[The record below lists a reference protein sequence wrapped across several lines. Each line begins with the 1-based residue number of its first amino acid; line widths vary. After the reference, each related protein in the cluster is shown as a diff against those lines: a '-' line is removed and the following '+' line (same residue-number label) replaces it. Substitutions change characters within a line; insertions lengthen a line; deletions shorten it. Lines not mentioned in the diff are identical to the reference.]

1 MKMKGKTVVAGNG
14 LAALAARHKGAA
26 RSRVQT
32 HRLAKAA
39 RPGPNRK
46 TRNGSAKH

>member
-32 HRLAKAA
+32 HVAA
-39 RPGPNRK
+39 RIARPAINRK
-46 TRNGSAKH
+46 SRNNSKKP